1 MHKGSGEISEAGRRF
16 IDATDD
22 PVARGLAPGAPAWRV
37 LPVLTPRPCQ
47 NPFPKPG
54 EADKDTMEGG
64 DLPPGGRPM
73 SATLPAPGDRRR
85 R

>member
-1 MHKGSGEISEAGRRF
+1 MKKGSGEISEAGRRF

-22 PVARGLAPGAPAWRV
+22 PVDLGLAPGAPTWRV

-54 EADKDTMEGG
+54 QAEKDTMVGG
-64 DLPPGGRPM
+64 ECRPGG
-73 SATLPAPGDRRR
+73 GG
-85 R
+85 